1 MALNAVMF
9 PFARHQFGWDYR
21 PFSLFLSYQSL
32 LRLVGVGVVL
42 PTLLR
47 SGWVARVGGS
57 RGVIAAA
64 LSCRACELLCFV
76 LATRGWQLF
85 AIGGECTNVY
95 VMINSIISREMKKLL
110 EYQFLMWCNT
120 SVPPECCTSAPCS
133 TGLTLLTAL
142 AEPLLRAAMVACIL
156 PADNGALQGAL
167 SAGNWLHRASL
178 KSTVSFQHF
187 AVEKRH
193 LNSRDFPS
201 APLAVRTAA
210 HDARRRAMDHGAAV
224 SRGHANRTF
233 STLSGML
240 LHRGG
245 TGFRSLQWDGEY
257 RAGRDHVWLESL
269 IISKTEV

>member
-32 LRLVGVGVVL
+32 LRLVGVGIVL
-42 PTLLR
+42 PILLR

-85 AIGGECTNVY
+85 AIGGEFTIFCAGSSSCSYRDTH
-95 VMINSIISREMKKLL
+95 R
-110 EYQFLMWCNT
+110 
-120 SVPPECCTSAPCS
+120 CCHFQGTIVGDLQHWRSHDCCATAPCP

-156 PADNGALQGAL
+156 PVDNGALQGVL
-167 SAGNWLHRASL
+167 SAGKRMQRASL
-178 KSTVSFQHF
+178 ASQKHQIRARNLQQRNGSDTHVFLVF
-187 AVEKRH
+187 GC
-193 LNSRDFPS
+193 
-201 APLAVRTAA
+201 AA
-210 HDARRRAMDHGAAV
+210 GC
-224 SRGHANRTF
+224 
-233 STLSGML
+233 
-240 LHRGG
+240 
-245 TGFRSLQWDGEY
+245 
-257 RAGRDHVWLESL
+257 
-269 IISKTEV
+269 